1 MDEKTTK
8 LLEDI
13 KVLLM
18 LQLVDNDVPGKKIAD
33 ALGVDPATVSRT
45 LNPKPKNTKKK

>member
-1 MDEKTTK
+1 MDEKITK

-18 LQLVDNDVPGKKIAD
+18 LQLINNDVSGKKIAD
-33 ALGVDPATVSRT
+33 ALGVDPATISRT
-45 LNPKPKNTKKK
+45 LNPKQKKAKKE